1 MRLTNDSNRK
11 ALKSLQNVA
20 GLYGLVVACDDVQ
33 FPGAV
38 VDHFTGEEPL
48 RAVLPKV
55 MGRQDTTRSSESEG
69 GTYTGYGLQLTY
81 DVPKGKYN
89 GVLCVRVCWH
99 DIVYLAQLNFAKKEL
114 LL

>member
-1 MRLTNDSNRK
+1 MRLTNNSNRK

-20 GLYGLVVACDDVQ
+20 GLYGLVVACNDVQ

-38 VDHFTGEEPL
+38 VGHFTGGEPL

-114 LL
+114 LF